1 MLRVIHAY
9 LALRADAMLLLAVT
23 LLSCRLLPAT
33 PLKHIDMPYFVAA
46 EVAVTMMQ
54 QERMKINPGKV
65 DLGLFRH

>member
-1 MLRVIHAY
+1 
-9 LALRADAMLLLAVT
+9 MLLLAVT